1 MIESCH
7 SVAEIGDDFDHA
19 LISVSPKQAWA
30 IEVRDQIAEA
40 RRKMVKALNDLHR
53 FRTITSGA
61 YSERIAQVDEAARQS
76 VILEHTA
83 LANSGG
89 SEDLVRMI
97 EAARAVI
104 QKYEPNA
111 RCGETFHLGA
121 VTYAKLRLPSDKN
134 QLVKIVGDDLH
145 ILFERKKDE
154 HEA

>member
-7 SVAEIGDDFDHA
+7 SAAEIGDDFDHA
-19 LISVSPKQAWA
+19 LLSLSPQQAWA

-61 YSERIAQVDEAARQS
+61 YSARMAQVDEDARQS
-76 VILEHTA
+76 VILAHTA
-83 LANSGG
+83 VANNGRN
-89 SEDLVRMI
+89 EDLVRMI
-97 EAARAVI
+97 EVAREVI
-104 QKYEPNA
+104 KKYEPGA
-111 RCGETFHLGA
+111 RCGQTFHMGST
-121 VTYAKLRLPSDKN
+121 TYAKLRLPSGKN

-154 HEA
+154 HDA